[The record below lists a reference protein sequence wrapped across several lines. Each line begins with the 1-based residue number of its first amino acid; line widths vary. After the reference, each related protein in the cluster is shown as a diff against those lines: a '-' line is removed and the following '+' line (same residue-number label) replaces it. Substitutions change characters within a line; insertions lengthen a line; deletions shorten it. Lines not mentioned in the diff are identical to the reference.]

1 MRASV
6 SKSLSNQTTRRQPN
20 AVAMPLSRSDV
31 SVQRYVAVGNVLYLT
46 SVQADRFKRW
56 FAPVFATWLRDH
68 FDNPEAVAAA
78 FNVRN
83 STAWNWWNGDN
94 RASGDAVARM
104 FIAFPEAA
112 AWFQRE
118 WEQS

>member
-1 MRASV
+1 MTAVRV
-6 SKSLSNQTTRRQPN
+6 LSPVTAPDAR
-20 AVAMPLSRSDV
+20 LSRPDV
-31 SVQRYVAVGNVLYLT
+31 SVRYLAEGNVLHLT
-46 SVQADRFKRW
+46 PNRADRFKRW
-56 FAPVFATWLRDH
+56 FAPVFATWQRDH
-68 FDNPEAVAAA
+68 FANPEAVASA

-112 AWFQRE
+112 AWFQQE
-118 WEQS
+118 WGRQ

>member
-1 MRASV
+1 M
-6 SKSLSNQTTRRQPN
+6 T
-20 AVAMPLSRSDV
+20 AVRVLAPVIPPVAPLSRPDV
-31 SVQRYVAVGNVLYLT
+31 SVRYVAEGNVLHLT
-46 SVQADRFKRW
+46 PNRADRFKRW

-68 FDNPEAVAAA
+68 FANPEEVASA

-112 AWFQRE
+112 AWFQQE
-118 WEQS
+118 WRRQ

>member
-1 MRASV
+1 MTALRVLAPV
-6 SKSLSNQTTRRQPN
+6 TAP
-20 AVAMPLSRSDV
+20 VAPLSRPEV
-31 SVQRYVAVGNVLYLT
+31 SVRYVAEGNVLHLT
-46 SVQADRFKRW
+46 PNRADRFKRW

-68 FDNPEAVAAA
+68 FANPEAVAAA

-112 AWFQRE
+112 AWFQQE
-118 WEQS
+118 WRRQ